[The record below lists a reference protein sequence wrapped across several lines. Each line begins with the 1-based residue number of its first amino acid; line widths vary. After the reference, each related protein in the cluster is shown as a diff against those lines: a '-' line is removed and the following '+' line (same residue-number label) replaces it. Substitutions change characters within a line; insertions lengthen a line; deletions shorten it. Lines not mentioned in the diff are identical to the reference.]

1 MATDAENIA
10 ARKSA
15 IYAQLAAMS
24 STSVGG
30 KPTYSIDGQS
40 VDHVGYR
47 RSLLDELKMLN
58 ELQISA
64 AGPYEVVD
72 RYDA

>member
-10 ARKSA
+10 TRRSA

-30 KPTYSIDGQS
+30 KPTYSIDGQT

-47 RSLLDELKMLN
+47 KSLLEELKMLN
-58 ELQISA
+58 DLQASA
-64 AGPYEVVD
+64 AGPFEVVD
-72 RYDA
+72 QYDA

>member
-10 ARKSA
+10 TRKSA

>member
-10 ARKSA
+10 TRRSA

-24 STSVGG
+24 STSVGN
-30 KPTYSIDGQS
+30 KPTYNIDGQM

-47 RSLLDELKMLN
+47 KSLLEELKMLN
-58 ELQISA
+58 ELQASA
-64 AGPYEVVD
+64 AGPFEVVD
-72 RYDA
+72 QYDA